1 MENAIGDEVFILPR
15 RRYKNRSRDVELKPG
30 LDDLVNQDNGAKQ
43 VPDDCLRLSIRNKR
57 EL

>member
-30 LDDLVNQDNGAKQ
+30 LDDLVNQDM
-43 VPDDCLRLSIRNKR
+43 
-57 EL
+57 ELIKFPMIA